1 MPVQVNNKAAVFAN
15 NKLNSGK
22 AVKKA
27 GGILPYWVN
36 RQQVEVQGEGK
47 NLKYLHSC

>member
-1 MPVQVNNKAAVFAN
+1 MPVQVNKAAVFAN

-27 GGILPYWVN
+27 GGTLPYWVN
-36 RQQVEVQGEGK
+36 RQQVEVQEEGK